1 MDGSSEIQKG
11 LTILEFCPQSTL
23 LGSFTWPLKRQENLG
38 YCPFFQSSS
47 WLGSLSIGDP
57 KKPQPLGSS
66 ELGSSGN
73 KL

>member
-1 MDGSSEIQKG
+1 MLDFS
-11 LTILEFCPQSTL
+11 PQSAL
-23 LGSFTWPLKRQENLG
+23 LVCFTWPLKGQEILG

-47 WLGSLSIGDP
+47 SLGSVWMGDP

-66 ELGSSGN
+66 ELGSSGD

>member
-1 MDGSSEIQKG
+1 
-11 LTILEFCPQSTL
+11 
-23 LGSFTWPLKRQENLG
+23 LG

-47 WLGSLSIGDP
+47 WLGSLWIGDP

-73 KL
+73 KQ